1 MIIERETDSFKAYV
15 DFLKLNKFNYK
26 IHHGTYTTKVETDMG
41 VTKYPTTSFSNRVF
55 IAANKIRKDVL
66 QSEYAQDILTS
77 TFERHNYD
85 NDQTISDYWA
95 DSLFN
100 IDISGA
106 YASCLYLSGLITHET
121 YAYLNRL
128 AKDERLPACG
138 MLAKSHT
145 TWTYENGE
153 CTNVEVVRAATA
165 PVFYYLIAEVNN
177 AMQACKWELGKD
189 FLFYWVDGIFF
200 KPDTSK
206 RKVKKVEQILSDRG
220 YRYKYEKVEKFNLYK
235 RNNVYVVD
243 MVKNDIQKHYE
254 FQDSQIGKD
263 LAYIINE
270 QTKRN
275 SHRIHS

>member
-1 MIIERETDSFKAYV
+1 MIVERKTDSFKAYIN
-15 DFLKLNKFNYK
+15 FLRTNKLNYK
-26 IHHGTYTTKVETDMG
+26 IHHGTYTTKVETEMG
-41 VTKYPTTSFSNRVF
+41 ITKYPTTSFSNRVF

-66 QSEYAQDILTS
+66 QSEIGHEVMQC

-85 NDQTISDYWA
+85 NDQKIGDYWA
-95 DSLFN
+95 DSLYN

-121 YAYLNRL
+121 FAYLNRL

-145 TWTYENGE
+145 IWTYENGE
-153 CTNVEVVRAATA
+153 CVDVDVVRAATA
-165 PVFYYLIAEVNN
+165 PVFHYLISEVNN
-177 AMQACKWELGKD
+177 AMQACKWELGHD

-200 KPDTSK
+200 KPHTSK
-206 RKVKKVEQILSDRG
+206 RKISKVEQILTDRG
-220 YRYKYEKVEKFNLYK
+220 YKYKYEKVEKFNIYK

-243 MVKNDIQKHYE
+243 MFKNDEQKHYE

-263 LAYIINE
+263 LAYIIHE

-275 SHRIHS
+275 THRLHS